1 MSHQGPA
8 GNWAVTNGAKV
19 SGFDGGDAG
28 YGADLRDE
36 ALRGHGK
43 DRLFTSNFVLATL
56 ANFVNAFSVQMLVA
70 TLPVYVVTQ
79 GGSNADAGLVT
90 GALALTA
97 LLFRPLMGWLADNW
111 RRRPLI
117 LIGTSFYGLASV
129 VYLLA
134 GSIPLLIFG
143 RLVQGFGL
151 GCYTTAANAYVA
163 DIAPIGRRA
172 EAVGFFAAALD
183 AGLIVGPV
191 AGFMLVGTMGFH
203 RLFYFTGALSVV
215 ALSVSLLTRERKRP
229 RETARRRWSPRT
241 DIVSADALPAAWM
254 ALCMGIGFG
263 AINAFI
269 SIFAQSHG
277 IGNPGF
283 FFMIQAVALLI
294 SRTFAGRVADV
305 YGRAVAIVPGILLMA
320 AALAMLPLAHSLPH
334 FVISAVLLGIGFGSA
349 QPASMAL
356 LIDRVRPEKR
366 GLAMSTYF
374 TGIDVGFIIG
384 TIPMGVVSLHWG
396 FGVMWPVSAACT
408 LLALAGIGAA
418 RRPAGGTTNGTKEKD
433 EPE

>member
-1 MSHQGPA
+1 
-8 GNWAVTNGAKV
+8 VTNGTKV
-19 SGFDGGDAG
+19 SGFDGSDTG
-28 YGADLRDE
+28 YGTVSRDE
-36 ALRGHGK
+36 APAGHGE
-43 DRLFTSNFVLATL
+43 DRLFTSNFILATL

-97 LLFRPLMGWLADNW
+97 LLFRPLMGWLADTW
-111 RRRPLI
+111 RRRPLV

-134 GSIPLLIFG
+134 GSIPLLVFG

-151 GCYTTAANAYVA
+151 GCYTTAANAYIA
-163 DIAPIGRRA
+163 DIAPIRRRA

-183 AGLIVGPV
+183 AGLIIGPV
-191 AGFMLVGTMGFH
+191 AGFMLVQSLGFH
-203 RLFYFTGALSVV
+203 YLFYFTGGLAVV
-215 ALSVSLLTRERKRP
+215 ALSVSLLTQERKKP
-229 RETARRRWSPRT
+229 RETVRRSWSPRT
-241 DIVSADALPAAWM
+241 DIVSVDALPTAWM

-269 SIFAQSHG
+269 SIFARSHG

-320 AALAMLPLAHSLPH
+320 AALAILPLAHSLPH

-384 TIPMGVVSLHWG
+384 TIPMGVVSQHWG

-408 LLALAGIGAA
+408 LLALAGIAAA
-418 RRPAGGTTNGTKEKD
+418 RRRRYDAPD
-433 EPE
+433 EGKR